1 MAAMLASRKAFSSS
15 LMQKLITPCRPLA
28 TASSTIR
35 SFNTNVQVSDQGG
48 HDDSLD
54 IDRRSERS
62 ISRRGGRNDF
72 IVSDVLDPF
81 FPSRSLSQVL
91 NLMDQMMENPFAA
104 LSIGMGGGSRRGFDV
119 REDKDALYLRVDMP
133 GLGKE
138 DVKVFVEQNTLIIKG
153 EGGDKESGYDDSDR
167 ESGRRYSSRIDVPS
181 ELYKLDEIKAEM
193 KNGVLKVLVPKVM
206 EDERKDVFQVNVES

>member
-1 MAAMLASRKAFSSS
+1 MAAMLASRKALSSS
-15 LMQKLITPCRPLA
+15 LMQKLITPFRPLSS
-28 TASSTIR
+28 ASSTIR
-35 SFNTNVQVSDQGG
+35 SFNTNVQVSDEGG
-48 HDDSLD
+48 HDDNLD

-62 ISRRGGRNDF
+62 ISRRGGRDDS

-91 NLMDQMMENPFAA
+91 NLMDQMMENPFTA
-104 LSIGMGGGSRRGFDV
+104 LSRGMGGASRRGFDV

-153 EGGDKESGYDDSDR
+153 EGDNESGDVS
-167 ESGRRYSSRIDVPS
+167 ESGRRYSSRIDLPS
-181 ELYKLDEIKAEM
+181 ELYKLDDIKAEM
-193 KNGVLKVLVPKVM
+193 KNGVLKVLVPKVK
-206 EDERKDVFQVNVES
+206 EDERKDVFQVNVEG

>member
-1 MAAMLASRKAFSSS
+1 MAAMLASRKALSSS
-15 LMQKLITPCRPLA
+15 LMQKLITPFRPLSS
-28 TASSTIR
+28 ASSTIR
-35 SFNTNVQVSDQGG
+35 SFNTNVQVSDEGG

-62 ISRRGGRNDF
+62 ISRRGGRDDS

-91 NLMDQMMENPFAA
+91 NLMDQMMENPFTA
-104 LSIGMGGGSRRGFDV
+104 LSRGMGGASRRGFDV

-153 EGGDKESGYDDSDR
+153 EGDNESGDVS
-167 ESGRRYSSRIDVPS
+167 ESGRRYSSRIDLPS
-181 ELYKLDEIKAEM
+181 ELYKLDDIKAEM
-193 KNGVLKVLVPKVM
+193 KNGVLKVLVPKVK
-206 EDERKDVFQVNVES
+206 EDERKDVFQVNVEG

>member
-1 MAAMLASRKAFSSS
+1 MLASRKALSSS
-15 LMQKLITPCRPLA
+15 LMQKLITPFRPLSS
-28 TASSTIR
+28 ASSTIR
-35 SFNTNVQVSDQGG
+35 SFNTNVQVSDEGG

-62 ISRRGGRNDF
+62 ISRRGGRDDS

-91 NLMDQMMENPFAA
+91 NLMDQMMENPFTA
-104 LSIGMGGGSRRGFDV
+104 LSRGMGGASRRGFDV

-153 EGGDKESGYDDSDR
+153 EGDNESGDVS
-167 ESGRRYSSRIDVPS
+167 ESGRRYSSRIDLPS
-181 ELYKLDEIKAEM
+181 ELYKLDDIKAEM
-193 KNGVLKVLVPKVM
+193 KNGVLKVLVPKVK
-206 EDERKDVFQVNVES
+206 EDERKDVFQVNVEG